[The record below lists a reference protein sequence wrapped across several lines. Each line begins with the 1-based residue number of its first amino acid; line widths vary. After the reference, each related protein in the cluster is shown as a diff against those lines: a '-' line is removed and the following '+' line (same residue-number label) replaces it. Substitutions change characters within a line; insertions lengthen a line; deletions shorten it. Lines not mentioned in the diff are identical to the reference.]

1 MSIKG
6 LIFDTSIYICWVFY
20 CTCSIMSRER
30 DSIANEVK
38 RLRNDFD
45 RYLKAMQEM
54 MFQHVSGPGSV
65 LREAAFISVCDLLIF
80 FCGNGEEGNEIA
92 YLFTI

>member
-1 MSIKG
+1 MSIKEW
-6 LIFDTSIYICWVFY
+6 FYSDTSIYNCRWFY
-20 CTCSIMSRER
+20 YTCIIMYRER

-65 LREAAFISVCDLLIF
+65 LREEAFISVCDLLIF
-80 FCGNGEEGNEIA
+80 FCGNGEEGN
-92 YLFTI
+92 

>member
-1 MSIKG
+1 M
-6 LIFDTSIYICWVFY
+6 C
-20 CTCSIMSRER
+20 RER

-65 LREAAFISVCDLLIF
+65 LREEAFISVCDLLIF
-80 FCGNGEEGNEIA
+80 FCGNGEEGNEITSNYYINNISA
-92 YLFTI
+92 HKSLEKLMSCLLLT

>member
-1 MSIKG
+1 M
-6 LIFDTSIYICWVFY
+6 Y
-20 CTCSIMSRER
+20 RER
-30 DSIANEVK
+30 DSTANEVK

-65 LREAAFISVCDLLIF
+65 LREEAFISVCDLLIF
-80 FCGNGEEGNEIA
+80 FCGNGEEGNEIKSYDYINSTAAHSLSLYHA
-92 YLFTI
+92 YFLCKIFL

>member
-1 MSIKG
+1 M
-6 LIFDTSIYICWVFY
+6 Y
-20 CTCSIMSRER
+20 RER
-30 DSIANEVK
+30 DSLANEVK

-65 LREAAFISVCDLLIF
+65 LREEAFISVCDLLIF
-80 FCGNGEEGNEIA
+80 FCGNGEEGNEVTSNYYINSISAHYSLDKA
-92 YLFTI
+92 YIMPTSYVKYSF

>member
-6 LIFDTSIYICWVFY
+6 LIPPTSMYICWLFY

-65 LREAAFISVCDLLIF
+65 LREEAFISVCDLQMSGITYHNH
-80 FCGNGEEGNEIA
+80 CK
-92 YLFTI
+92 T